1 MNIDGDVVF
10 VDKGEQFVAV
20 GDKLVACD
28 DVVHERGAAEFD
40 VFRCEVTGVFER
52 ARARARAK
60 KGKIYVP
67 DHNMKRK
74 EKERKQR
81 E

>member
-40 VFRCEVTGVFER
+40 VFRCEVTGLL
-52 ARARARAK
+52 
-60 KGKIYVP
+60 
-67 DHNMKRK
+67 K
-74 EKERKQR
+74 E
-81 E
+81 